1 MQSVGFKS
9 RGTELVDCCHVGSL
23 LELVFMM
30 RARIHLRRWVD
41 LYEHRHE
48 IYAMLG
54 IRVTEKR
61 ILTDRYTIK
70 FIYGYFYFN
79 WLFLYENTYL
89 AIDNSFNFFSILKI
103 QRIET

>member
-1 MQSVGFKS
+1 
-9 RGTELVDCCHVGSL
+9 
-23 LELVFMM
+23 MM

-54 IRVTEKR
+54 IRVTKKR

-70 FIYGYFYFN
+70 FIYG
-79 WLFLYENTYL
+79 
-89 AIDNSFNFFSILKI
+89 
-103 QRIET
+103 